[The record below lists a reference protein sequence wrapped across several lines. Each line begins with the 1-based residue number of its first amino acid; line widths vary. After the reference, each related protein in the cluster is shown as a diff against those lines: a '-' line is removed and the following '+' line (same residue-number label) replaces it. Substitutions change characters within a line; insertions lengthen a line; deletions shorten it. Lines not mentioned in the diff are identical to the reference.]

1 MAIFAIFDVTCDQD
15 LSEHDRL
22 CDAYREIDRLNLA
35 HNTVGGE
42 RFAVRLARAHRSACA
57 PQHDVLNAREAA
69 ART

>member
-1 MAIFAIFDVTCDQD
+1 MGTFAIFDVTCDQD

-35 HNTVGGE
+35 HNAVGGE
-42 RFAVRLARAHRSACA
+42 RFAVRLARIHRTACA
-57 PQHDVLNAREAA
+57 PPRAAANRPEAA